1 MKSLTKTVILALVLQ
16 AAIYLFLDRYLLVP
30 EAAFV
35 QQTIS
40 QAQTESVDLS
50 WMSSD
55 QKYWA
60 EVGETGVAF
69 YGADNQL
76 VKEEPLLAEEEVT
89 CFAWAPGSHLALI
102 ATTQP
107 EARGVTVTL
116 KSVNV
121 DFDNMP
127 VEPKISGLARESM
140 ITAVAFSAQ
149 TNVTYLLISGPVT
162 NMIYRTD
169 ANNRLTRVLS
179 NANIKRIACLQSIDT
194 LLLYNQADK
203 TIYTRKIKGFSKLS
217 VPPEGKYALIGTDH
231 NDFIYI
237 GRLNYAGLV
246 TEILQGSIN
255 GDFTF
260 YKAMIHPT
268 EPEAIHV
275 DYEGQLRIEMTSQII

>member
-1 MKSLTKTVILALVLQ
+1 MKSLLKTVALALVLQ
-16 AAIYLFLDRYLLVP
+16 ACIYLFLDRYLLIP
-30 EAAFV
+30 EAAFI

-40 QAQTESVDLS
+40 EAQTESVDLS
-50 WMSSD
+50 WLSYD

-60 EVGETGVAF
+60 KVGEAGVAF
-69 YGADNQL
+69 YDADNQL
-76 VKEEPLLAEEEVT
+76 VKEEPLLAKEEVT
-89 CFAWAPGSHLALI
+89 YFAWAPGTHLALI

-116 KSVNV
+116 KSVNL

-127 VEPKISGLARESM
+127 VEPKISGLARGSM
-140 ITAVAFSAQ
+140 IQAVAFSAQ

-169 ANNRLTRVLS
+169 ANNRLTKVLA
-179 NANIKRIACLQSIDT
+179 NANIKRIACLQSNDT

-203 TIYTRKIKGFSKLS
+203 TIYTRKMKGFNKLS
-217 VPPEGKYALIGTDH
+217 VPPDGQYALIGTDH

-255 GDFTF
+255 GDFTVC
-260 YKAMIHPT
+260 KTMIHPA
-268 EPEAIHV
+268 EPGAVHV
-275 DYEGQLRIEMTSQII
+275 DSEGQFRIE

>member
-1 MKSLTKTVILALVLQ
+1 MKSLIKTAFLALVLQ
-16 AAIYLFLDRYLLVP
+16 AGIYLFLDRYLLVP
-30 EAAFV
+30 QAAFV

-40 QAQTESVDLS
+40 EAETESVELS
-50 WMSSD
+50 WLSYD

-60 EVGETGVAF
+60 EVGETGVAI
-69 YGADNQL
+69 YSADDQL

-89 CFAWAPGSHLALI
+89 YFAWAPDSHMALI
-102 ATTQP
+102 GTSQP

-127 VEPKISGLARESM
+127 VEPKISGLARESR

-179 NANIKRIACLQSIDT
+179 NANIKRIACLQGIDT

-203 TIYTRKIKGFSKLS
+203 TIYTRKMNGFSKLS
-217 VPPEGKYALIGTDH
+217 VPADGKYALIGADH

-255 GDFTF
+255 GEFMV

-275 DYEGQLRIEMTSQII
+275 DNKGQLRIE

>member
-1 MKSLTKTVILALVLQ
+1 MKSFMKILILALVLQ
-16 AAIYLFLDRYLLVP
+16 AGIYLFLDRYLLVP

-40 QAQTESVDLS
+40 EAETESVDLS
-50 WMSSD
+50 WLSYD

-69 YGADNQL
+69 YGADIQL

-89 CFAWAPGSHLALI
+89 YFSWAPDSHLALI
-102 ATTQP
+102 ATSRP
-107 EARGVTVTL
+107 EAGGVTVTL

-127 VEPKISGLARESM
+127 VEPKIGGLGRGSM

-149 TNVTYLLISGPVT
+149 TNVTYLLISGPTT

-169 ANNRLTRVLS
+169 ANNRLTRLLS
-179 NANIKRIACLQSIDT
+179 NANINRIACLQSIDT

-203 TIYTRKIKGFSKLS
+203 TIYTRKMKGFSKLS
-217 VPPEGKYALIGTDH
+217 VPLEGKYALIGTDH

-246 TEILQGSIN
+246 TEILQGSVN
-255 GDFTF
+255 GEFTV
-260 YKAMIHPT
+260 YKALIHPT
-268 EPEAIHV
+268 KPDAIHV
-275 DYEGQLRIEMTSQII
+275 DYEGQLRIE